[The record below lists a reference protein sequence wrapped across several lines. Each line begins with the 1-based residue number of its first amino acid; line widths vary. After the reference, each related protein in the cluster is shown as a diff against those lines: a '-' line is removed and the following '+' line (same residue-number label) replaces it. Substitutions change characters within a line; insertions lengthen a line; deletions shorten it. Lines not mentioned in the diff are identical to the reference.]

1 MNEKE
6 KYLVLN
12 IKERIGQI
20 KLKTKLSMAFIAILI
35 IPSLIVGVSSYN
47 KAKTDLNETI
57 LQSANDNVS
66 ILDKI
71 VDDELENKHTDVIH
85 FAKSFTQGDYNPE
98 QLQNVQS
105 KFDQYIQLHPE
116 IETIYTAS
124 SNHQFIHAPVGKIPE
139 GFNPLESSWYKD
151 AVKAN
156 GEIIVSSPYKS
167 KATGNMVIAIAK
179 QNADKSGVIGVD
191 LNIDD
196 IVKTSKMIK
205 IGKQGF
211 VSIVSQDK
219 TIVVHPSL
227 KPGEKLEK
235 SLADELYKKE
245 NGVITYSL
253 NGEDRNISF
262 KTNKKTGWKIAGV
275 MPIKEVEEATNPIF
289 YKTLTIIGASLM
301 LGVIVIFFIL
311 KSIINP
317 LRQLVISA
325 QRISQGDLTEKI
337 DIRSKDE
344 LGQLGGSFN
353 TMAESLRNIISQINT
368 SAGHVAASSEE
379 LTASVEQASVA
390 TEQITKEM
398 EEISNSAEVQNNE
411 VASGAKLIGEV
422 TRNIQ
427 WVADNASE
435 VSTSSLYTKQKANE
449 GEQLVEQTVT
459 QMQSI
464 HHSVSQSD
472 NVIKLL
478 DKKSQQIG
486 SILEA
491 IQNIAEQTNLLALNA
506 AIEAARAGEQGRG
519 FAIVADEVR
528 KLAEQSSESSM
539 EIGSLINEIQ
549 ADVHETVK
557 AMNEVGVE
565 VQSGIQVAN
574 DTKQSFYEISKS
586 ANDIVSKVHGM
597 VELSNKMAT
606 DAMKVDTSIDQIA
619 MAVKENSSRMQ
630 TIAGSSE
637 EQHASME
644 EINSSAIQLAQM
656 AEELQELIGGFKI

>member
-1 MNEKE
+1 MFK
-6 KYLVLN
+6 
-12 IKERIGQI
+12 IKERLEQM

-35 IPSLIVGVSSYN
+35 IPSLVVGVSSYD

-57 LQSANDNVS
+57 LQTAKDNVS
-66 ILDKI
+66 ILNKI
-71 VDDELENKHTDVIH
+71 VDDELENKHVDVTH
-85 FAKSFTQGDYNPE
+85 FAKILTQGEYNAD

-116 IETIYTAS
+116 IETIYTTS
-124 SNHQFIHAPVGKIPE
+124 SNNQFIHAPVGKIPE

-219 TIVVHPSL
+219 TIVVHPTL

-245 NGVITYSL
+245 DGVITYSL

-275 MPIKEVEEATNPIF
+275 MPIKEIEEATNPIF
-289 YKTLTIIGASLM
+289 YKTLTIIGASL
-301 LGVIVIFFIL
+301 LLSGIVIFFIL

-353 TMAESLRNIISQINT
+353 AMAESLRNLISQINT

-427 WVADNASE
+427 CVADNASE
-435 VSTSSLYTKQKANE
+435 VSASSLYTKQKANE
-449 GEQLVEQTVT
+449 GEQLVKQTVT

-486 SILEA
+486 SILEV
-491 IQNIAEQTNLLALNA
+491 IQNIAAQTNLLALNA

-565 VQSGIQVAN
+565 VQSGLQVAN

-597 VELSNKMAT
+597 VELSNKMT
-606 DAMKVDTSIDQIA
+606 SDAMKVDTSINQIS
-619 MAVKENSSRMQ
+619 MAVKENSSSMQ
-630 TIAGSSE
+630 
-637 EQHASME
+637 
-644 EINSSAIQLAQM
+644 
-656 AEELQELIGGFKI
+656 

>member
-1 MNEKE
+1 MFK
-6 KYLVLN
+6 
-12 IKERIGQI
+12 IKERLEQM

-35 IPSLIVGVSSYN
+35 IPSLVVGVSSYD

-57 LQSANDNVS
+57 LQTAKDNVS
-66 ILDKI
+66 ILNKI
-71 VDDELENKHTDVIH
+71 VDDELENKHVDVTH
-85 FAKSFTQGDYNPE
+85 FAKILTQGEYNAD

-116 IETIYTAS
+116 IETIYTTS
-124 SNHQFIHAPVGKIPE
+124 SNNQFIHAPVGKIPE

-219 TIVVHPSL
+219 TIVVHPTL

-245 NGVITYSL
+245 DGVITYSL

-275 MPIKEVEEATNPIF
+275 MPIKEIEEATNPIF
-289 YKTLTIIGASLM
+289 YKTLTIIGASL
-301 LGVIVIFFIL
+301 LLSGIVIFFIL

-353 TMAESLRNIISQINT
+353 AMAESLRNLISQINT

-427 WVADNASE
+427 CVADNASE
-435 VSTSSLYTKQKANE
+435 VSASSLYTKQKANE
-449 GEQLVEQTVT
+449 GEQLVKQTVT

-486 SILEA
+486 SILEV
-491 IQNIAEQTNLLALNA
+491 IQNIAAQTNLLALNA

-565 VQSGIQVAN
+565 VQSGLQVAN

-597 VELSNKMAT
+597 VELSNKMT
-606 DAMKVDTSIDQIA
+606 SDAMKVDTSINQIS
-619 MAVKENSSRMQ
+619 MAVKENSSSMQ

-644 EINSSAIQLAQM
+644 EINSSAVQLAQM

>member
-1 MNEKE
+1 MF
-6 KYLVLN
+6 N
-12 IKERIGQI
+12 IKERLGQI
-20 KLKTKLSMAFIAILI
+20 NLKTKLSMAFIAILI

-47 KAKTDLNETI
+47 KAKTDLNEII
-57 LQSANDNVS
+57 LQSAKDNIS

-71 VDDELENKHTDVIH
+71 VDDELENKHTDVTH
-85 FAKSFTQGDYNPE
+85 FAKVLTQGDYNPE
-98 QLQNVQS
+98 QSQNVQS

-124 SNHQFIHAPVGKIPE
+124 SNNQFIHAPVGKIPE
-139 GFNPLESSWYKD
+139 GFSPLESSWYKD

-167 KATGNMVIAIAK
+167 KSTGNMVIAIAK
-179 QNADKSGVIGVD
+179 QTADKSGVIGVD

-219 TIVVHPSL
+219 TIVVHPTL

-245 NGVITYSL
+245 DDVITYSL

-275 MPIKEVEEATNPIF
+275 MPTKEIEEATNPIF
-289 YKTLTIIGASLM
+289 YKTLTIIGASLL
-301 LGVIVIFFIL
+301 LGGIVILFIL
-311 KSIINP
+311 RSIITP

-325 QRISQGDLTEKI
+325 QRISQGDLNEKI

-344 LGQLGGSFN
+344 LGQLGDSFN
-353 TMAESLRNIISQINT
+353 IMAESLRNIISQINT

-390 TEQITKEM
+390 TEQITREM

-411 VASGAKLIGEV
+411 VESGAELIGEV

-427 WVADNASE
+427 YVAENASE
-435 VSTSSLYTKQKANE
+435 VSASSIYTKQKANE

-472 NVIKLL
+472 HVIKLL

-565 VQSGIQVAN
+565 VQSGIKVAN

-597 VELSNKMAT
+597 VELSNKMTT

-619 MAVKENSSRMQ
+619 MAVKENSSSMQ

>member
-1 MNEKE
+1 MF
-6 KYLVLN
+6 N
-12 IKERIGQI
+12 IKKRLEQI

-35 IPSLIVGVSSYN
+35 IPSLIVGITSYDE
-47 KAKTDLNETI
+47 AKTDLNETI
-57 LQSANDNVS
+57 LQTAKDNVS

-71 VDDELENKHTDVIH
+71 VDDELENKYIDVTY
-85 FAKSFTQGDYNPE
+85 FAKLLTQGNYNPD

-105 KFDQYIQLHPE
+105 KFEQYIQLHPE
-116 IETIYTAS
+116 IETIYSAS
-124 SNHQFIHAPVGKIPE
+124 SNNQFIHAPVGEIPE

-167 KATGNMVIAIAK
+167 KATGNMVIAVAK
-179 QNADKSGVIGVD
+179 QNEDKSGVIGMD

-211 VSIVSQDK
+211 VSIVGQDK
-219 TIVVHPSL
+219 TIVVHPTL
-227 KPGEKLEK
+227 KPGEKLDK

-245 NGVITYSL
+245 DGEITYSL

-275 MPIKEVEEATNPIF
+275 MPTKEIEEATNPIF
-289 YKTLTIIGASLM
+289 YKTFAIIGASLL
-301 LGVIVIFFIL
+301 LGGIIIFFIL
-311 KSIINP
+311 RSIINP

-325 QRISQGDLTEKI
+325 QRISRGDLTEKI

-344 LGQLGGSFN
+344 LGQLGDSFN
-353 TMAESLRNIISQINT
+353 AMAESLRNIISQINT

-398 EEISNSAEVQNNE
+398 EEISHSAEVQNNE
-411 VASGAKLIGEV
+411 VESGAKLIGGV

-427 WVADNASE
+427 CVADNASE

-464 HHSVSQSD
+464 HNSVSQSD

-486 SILEA
+486 TILEA

-519 FAIVADEVR
+519 FAIVADEVG
-528 KLAEQSSESSM
+528 KLAEQSGQSSM
-539 EIGSLINEIQ
+539 EIGKLIKEIQ
-549 ADVHETVK
+549 LDVHETVK
-557 AMNEVGVE
+557 AMNEVGIE
-565 VQSGIQVAN
+565 VQSGIKVAN
-574 DTKQSFYEISKS
+574 DTKQSFYEISNS
-586 ANDIVSKVHGM
+586 ANDIVSKIDGM
-597 VELSNKMAT
+597 VDLSNKMT
-606 DAMKVDTSIDQIA
+606 SDAMQVDTSINQIA
-619 MAVKENSSRMQ
+619 VAVKENTTSMQ

-644 EINSSAIQLAQM
+644 EINSSATQLAQM
-656 AEELQELIGGFKI
+656 AEELQELIGGFKV

>member
-1 MNEKE
+1 MF
-6 KYLVLN
+6 N
-12 IKERIGQI
+12 IKERLEQM

-35 IPSLIVGVSSYN
+35 IPSLIVGVSSYD

-57 LQSANDNVS
+57 LQTAKDNVS
-66 ILDKI
+66 ILNKI
-71 VDDELENKHTDVIH
+71 VDDELENKHVDVTH
-85 FAKSFTQGDYNPE
+85 FAKILTQGDYNAD
-98 QLQNVQS
+98 QLQNVQG

-116 IETIYTAS
+116 IETIYTTS
-124 SNHQFIHAPVGKIPE
+124 SNNQFIHAPVGKVLE
-139 GFNPLESSWYKD
+139 GFNPLESTWYKD

-167 KATGNMVIAIAK
+167 KATGNMVVAIAK

-219 TIVVHPSL
+219 TIVVHPTL

-245 NGVITYSL
+245 DGVITYSL

-275 MPIKEVEEATNPIF
+275 MPIKEIKEATNPIF
-289 YKTLTIIGASLM
+289 YKTLTIIVTSLL
-301 LGVIVIFFIL
+301 LGGIVIFFIL

-344 LGQLGGSFN
+344 LGQLGSSFN
-353 TMAESLRNIISQINT
+353 TMAESLRNIISRINT

-411 VASGAKLIGEV
+411 VASGAKLIGDV

-427 WVADNASE
+427 CVADNASE
-435 VSTSSLYTKQKANE
+435 VSASSLYTKQKANE

-464 HHSVSQSD
+464 HHSVFQSD

-539 EIGSLINEIQ
+539 EIGSLITEIQ

-597 VELSNKMAT
+597 VELSNKMT
-606 DAMKVDTSIDQIA
+606 NDAMKVDTSINQIS
-619 MAVKENSSRMQ
+619 MAVKENSSSMQ

-644 EINSSAIQLAQM
+644 EINSSAVQLAQM
-656 AEELQELIGGFKI
+656 AEELQELIGGFNI

>member
-325 QRISQGDLTEKI
+325 QKISQGDLTEKI

-344 LGQLGGSFN
+344 LGQLGSSFN
-353 TMAESLRNIISQINT
+353 TMAESLRNIISRINT

-619 MAVKENSSRMQ
+619 MAVKENSSSMQ